1 MRTYRITRVYVV
13 PAEGKAEA
21 REVLS
26 EALASRLGD
35 PEQYLDFESVR
46 EILPETPK
54 SWRQEFRDQ
63 LFGPSSPAKPA
74 VNGSRS

>member
-1 MRTYRITRVYVV
+1 MRSYRITRVYVV
-13 PAEGKAEA
+13 PADGKAEA

-46 EILPETPK
+46 EIVPEQPK

-63 LFGPSSPAKPA
+63 LFGPSSAAKPA
-74 VNGSRS
+74 ANGSRS

>member
-1 MRTYRITRVYVV
+1 MRSYRIMRVYVV
-13 PAEGKAEA
+13 PGEGKAEA

-46 EILPETPK
+46 EIVPEQPK

-63 LFGPSSPAKPA
+63 LFGPSSAAKPTA
-74 VNGSRS
+74 NGSRS

>member
-1 MRTYRITRVYVV
+1 MNGATEEGGDWYAQLSHHAGVRRAGR
-13 PAEGKAEA
+13 GKAEA

-46 EILPETPK
+46 GIVSESPK
-54 SWRQEFRDQ
+54 
-63 LFGPSSPAKPA
+63 LSP
-74 VNGSRS
+74 R

>member
-1 MRTYRITRVYVV
+1 M

-46 EILPETPK
+46 EIVPEQPR
-54 SWRQEFRDQ
+54 SWRQEIRDQ
-63 LFGPSSPAKPA
+63 LFGASQAIKPA
-74 VNGSRS
+74 TNGSRS

>member
-1 MRTYRITRVYVV
+1 MRSYRIMRVYVV

-21 REVLS
+21 REVLC

-46 EILPETPK
+46 EIVPEQPK

-63 LFGPSSPAKPA
+63 LFGPSSAAKPA
-74 VNGSRS
+74 ANGSRS